1 MGRKKSNDWKKRDG
15 VVYSNA
21 DSFNFDLENEGS
33 EQTLPPKQ
41 QNLKVLLD
49 KKSRGGK
56 QVTIVTGFI
65 GQEDDL
71 KSLGKDLKAK
81 CGVGGNTKDGEILI
95 QGDQREKVIDYLTGI
110 GYKAK
115 KSGG

>member
-15 VVYSNA
+15 VVYSTA
-21 DSFNFDLENEGS
+21 DNFDFDLENEGN
-33 EQTLPPKQ
+33 ETTLPPKQ
-41 QNLKVLLD
+41 QNLKVMLD
-49 KKSRGGK
+49 KKARGGK
-56 QVTIVTGFI
+56 QVTLVAGFI

-71 KSLGKDLKAK
+71 KSLGKELKAK
-81 CGVGGNTKDGEILI
+81 CGVGGNTKDGEVLI
-95 QGDQREKVIDYLTGI
+95 QGDQREKVIDYLIGM